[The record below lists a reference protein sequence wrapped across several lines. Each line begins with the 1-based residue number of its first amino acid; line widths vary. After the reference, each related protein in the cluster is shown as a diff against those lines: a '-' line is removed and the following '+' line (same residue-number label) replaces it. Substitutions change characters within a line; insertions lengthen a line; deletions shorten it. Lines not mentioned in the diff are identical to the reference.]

1 MEACPEC
8 GKEVECLA
16 DCVKGTVVGKRADN
30 MPIIDYIPV
39 HIPMGME
46 CLKVQNKTLREQLA
60 KWPRVFFHSFDP
72 ATSSEGR
79 RVMEVRGHEGDGDDS
94 TWFEVLIDAGD
105 PDGPI
110 YAPADFGLYSS
121 REDLEKGQIDG

>member
-16 DCVKGTVVGKRADN
+16 DCVKGIVVDKRADN

-46 CLKVQNKTLREQLA
+46 CLRAQNKALREQLA
-60 KWPRVFFHSFDP
+60 KWPRVFYRSWNPLSATEGLRVVSVNGREDCLDGCKTDFDI
-72 ATSSEGR
+72 
-79 RVMEVRGHEGDGDDS
+79 MIDS
-94 TWFEVLIDAGD
+94 GD

-110 YAPADFGLYSS
+110 YAPTDFGLYSS
-121 REDLEKGQIDG
+121 REDLERA